1 MIVNVGYCLGIR
13 PCSAR
18 RYALCVGAWGVDPFD
33 NDDAADWAAEFDGAD
48 GPAGIQIL
56 EAALAEVDTNQYV
69 EAPEGAVAVAAAQTT
84 AWLLHPEA
92 VHKSPYNE
100 SVVGWLRRNTVSVDP
115 ILVGAA
121 GRALR
126 RVRSSGSELAS
137 LWAETEDDTW
147 DAVLDRIDSMLR
159 QDR

>member
-1 MIVNVGYCLGIR
+1 M
-13 PCSAR
+13 
-18 RYALCVGAWGVDPFD
+18 GAWGVDPFD
-33 NDDAADWAAEFDGAD
+33 NDDAPT
-48 GPAGIQIL
+48 GPPSSTGPTVPQGSKIL

-92 VHKSPYNE
+92 VGESPYNE
-100 SVVGWLRRNTVSVDP
+100 SVVGWLRRNAVSVDP
-115 ILVGAA
+115 ALVDAA

-126 RVRSSGSELAS
+126 RVRSPDSELAA
-137 LWAETEDDTW
+137 LWAETGDHTW

-159 QDR
+159 QGR